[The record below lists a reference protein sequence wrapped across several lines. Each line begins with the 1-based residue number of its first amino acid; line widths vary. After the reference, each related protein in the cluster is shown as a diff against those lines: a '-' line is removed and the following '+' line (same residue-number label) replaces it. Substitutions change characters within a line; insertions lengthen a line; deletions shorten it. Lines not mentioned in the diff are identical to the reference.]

1 MIEYIRKEFI
11 QILRETDWMDE
22 ESRSQALA
30 KADNIDSKVGF
41 PEFIY
46 NDTHLNEIYE
56 LVSIF
61 TFFKNYFTKPK
72 LISCCLV

>member
-1 MIEYIRKEFI
+1 M
-11 QILRETDWMDE
+11 LRETDWMDE
-22 ESRSQALA
+22 ESRNQALA

-56 LVSIF
+56 QVNIF
-61 TFFKNYFTKPK
+61 NFR
-72 LISCCLV
+72 